1 LNSRDI
7 EQWDVD
13 ILPQK
18 KWFDF
23 NLKQIWEYRDLLFL
37 FVKRDIISFYKQTI
51 FGPIW
56 FIVQPI
62 LTTIIY
68 TFIFGNLAEIS
79 TDGIPKPLFYLIGI
93 TSWTYFSETFIKTST
108 IFRDNAAIFG
118 KVYFPRVISPLS
130 IAASNLIKF
139 LIQFLIIIFLII
151 FYCIKGYHF
160 NIDYHLIYLPIFI
173 LLMAIQGLG
182 FGMIITALT
191 TKYRD
196 LVFLVTF
203 GVQLM
208 MYTTTVIYPLST
220 VKGNMYWIIALNPMT
235 FIIEGIKYTI
245 SGYGIFSFYTFM
257 YSILVSFLIFIAGY
271 IIFNKVEKTFIDTI

>member
-1 LNSRDI
+1 LNSQNI
-7 EQWDVD
+7 EKWDAD

-18 KWFDF
+18 KWFDL
-23 NLKQIWEYRDLLFL
+23 NLKQIWEYRDLLLL

-93 TSWTYFSETFIKTST
+93 TSWSYFSETFIKTST

-139 LIQFLIIIFLII
+139 FIQFLIIIFLII
-151 FYCIKGYHF
+151 FY
-160 NIDYHLIYLPIFI
+160 
-173 LLMAIQGLG
+173 
-182 FGMIITALT
+182 
-191 TKYRD
+191 
-196 LVFLVTF
+196 
-203 GVQLM
+203 
-208 MYTTTVIYPLST
+208 
-220 VKGNMYWIIALNPMT
+220 
-235 FIIEGIKYTI
+235 
-245 SGYGIFSFYTFM
+245 
-257 YSILVSFLIFIAGY
+257 
-271 IIFNKVEKTFIDTI
+271 